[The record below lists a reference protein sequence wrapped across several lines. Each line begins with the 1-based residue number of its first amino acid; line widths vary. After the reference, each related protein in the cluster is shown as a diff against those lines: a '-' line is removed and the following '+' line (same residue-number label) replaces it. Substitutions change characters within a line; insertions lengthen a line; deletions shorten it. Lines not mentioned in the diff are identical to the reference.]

1 MKSIAMFA
9 LVAAGMLSQAHAA
22 LVTISGAANNS
33 TFDVVYDN
41 SALSLF
47 GTPSLSNNV
56 VFFTPTT
63 FAANAIGVNQAQTT
77 NSTVNLRIIPLA
89 GYDFAGF
96 DLLERGDFYLEGAS
110 SRVRAQGQLRA
121 FDIATPLVEFSDNI
135 VSTTAS
141 GPAIGTLLGSIAA
154 NSAYRDGNNYNWV
167 GTASI
172 SSLGNGLATAD
183 EVNITIENILRANTL
198 GPTPGELGLEAFI
211 EKKFAG
217 GSVGLTVSMIP
228 EPSEIG
234 MILSGLAMIGFIARR
249 RPRLA

>member
-1 MKSIAMFA
+1 MKSIAVLAFA
-9 LVAAGMLSQAHAA
+9 AIGVLSQAHAA
-22 LVTISGAANNS
+22 LVTISGAASNS
-33 TFDVVYDN
+33 SFDVVYDS
-41 SALSLF
+41 SALGLF
-47 GTPSLSNNV
+47 GIPSLNNNV

-89 GYDFAGF
+89 GYDFLGF
-96 DLLERGDFYLEGAS
+96 NLLERGDFFLEGAT

-121 FDIATPLVEFSDNI
+121 FNTATPFTEFSDSI

-167 GTASI
+167 GNANI
-172 SSLGNGLATAD
+172 SSVGNGLATAD

-198 GPTPGELGLEAFI
+198 GSTPGELGLEAFI

-217 GSVGLTVSMIP
+217 GSVSLAVSMIP